1 MHHVRADKKIGVTR
15 GQHWKRTVE
24 MTVHGK
30 RGKTIV
36 LCFSTLPTN
45 LGNRAGR
52 IGREEHHVARFPHS
66 HRRGYDEQSMKESRK
81 GAVRAARLTAALQ
94 AHCWIGKDWKASQR
108 EGEWAALPDA
118 SSLETKA
125 IGRPT
130 TLK

>member
-94 AHCWIGKDWKASQR
+94 AHCWIGKDCR
-108 EGEWAALPDA
+108 
-118 SSLETKA
+118 SSETRWRRRSSA
-125 IGRPT
+125 MS
-130 TLK
+130 

>member
-94 AHCWIGKDWKASQR
+94 AHCWIGKDLSGMSASNS
-108 EGEWAALPDA
+108 AFA
-118 SSLETKA
+118 S
-125 IGRPT
+125 
-130 TLK
+130 